1 VTEQIR
7 AFPLHWPDG
16 WPRAKQREGAKFH
29 KRQRS
34 RVPRGDGTTY
44 DVTRRNG
51 LTIADGC
58 ARVIAALSAMGVPD
72 HEIVVSTNV
81 EPRLDGMPKS
91 NGSAGSDPG
100 VAVYWKRRGKR
111 QCIAVDRYD
120 RVADNLAAIAATL
133 DAMRAI
139 DRHGGAQILDRAFT
153 GFIAIAAP
161 EQPFQVLGISATASR
176 GEIESAYKR
185 LATKFHPDRP
195 EGDHE
200 KMARINAARD
210 AMLESLNA

>member
-1 VTEQIR
+1 MTDPNIR
-7 AFPLHWPDG
+7 SFPLHWPDG
-16 WPRAKQREGAKFH
+16 WPRAKTRERAKFH
-29 KRQRS
+29 KQSTRQTES
-34 RVPRGDGTTY
+34 GTSY
-44 DVTRRNG
+44 QQKHD

-58 ARVIAALSAMGVPD
+58 SRVIGALSAMGVPD
-72 HEIVVSTNV
+72 RDIVVSTNV

-91 NGSAGSDPG
+91 NGSAGDDPG
-100 VAVYWKRRGKR
+100 VAVYWKRKGKR

-161 EQPFQVLGISATASR
+161 EQPFQVLGISAGATR
-176 GEIESAYKR
+176 GEIEAAHRKLSM
-185 LATKFHPDRP
+185 THHPDRP
-195 EGDHE
+195 EGDHD

-210 AMLESLNA
+210 AMLESLN